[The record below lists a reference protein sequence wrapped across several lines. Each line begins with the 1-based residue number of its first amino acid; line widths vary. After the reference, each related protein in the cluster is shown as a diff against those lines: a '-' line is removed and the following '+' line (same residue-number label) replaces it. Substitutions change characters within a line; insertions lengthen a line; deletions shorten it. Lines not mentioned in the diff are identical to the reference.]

1 MKEERIEENIV
12 KLKDDRGIINDY
24 EFFDIIEYK
33 DSNYGVFL
41 PLEDNQKIVVLKQGD
56 KTKDNKNIMYT
67 PVEDNNTL
75 IEILNIIKEKYKED
89 FDFE

>member
-1 MKEERIEENIV
+1 MEENIV
-12 KLKDDRGIINDY
+12 KLKDDKGIINEY
-24 EFFDIIEYK
+24 EFFDIIEYNS
-33 DSNYGVFL
+33 SNYGVFL

-56 KTKDNKNIMYT
+56 KTKDKKSVMYY
-67 PVEDNNTL
+67 PVEDNKTL

>member
-1 MKEERIEENIV
+1 MEENIV
-12 KLKDDRGIINDY
+12 KLKDDKGIINEY
-24 EFFDIIEYK
+24 EFFDIIEYNS
-33 DSNYGVFL
+33 SNYGVFL

-56 KTKDNKNIMYT
+56 KTKDKKSVMYS
-67 PVEDNNTL
+67 PVEDNKTL